1 MNDERNLLSRW
12 SQRKAAV
19 RRGEA
24 PPEPADRAQAPES
37 ALSASQDAQAAD
49 QVASTV
55 PNQTVS
61 GEGAPDGED
70 IPALPP
76 IDELNFESDYTAF
89 LNSKVPE
96 ALRRAALRK
105 LWTSDPVLACLD
117 GLNDYDEDFNLVDP
131 AITLAQSG
139 YQPGLG
145 YLDETEK
152 KLAQIDEAIGGGDDA
167 IDSPGASAQ
176 SSRDADDDAAVS
188 DNDPAQAGPVDAARQ
203 VAAVPPEQILPEP
216 AKESDE

>member
-24 PPEPADRAQAPES
+24 PPEPADEAQPPES
-37 ALSASQDAQAAD
+37 ALPASQDAQAAD
-49 QVASTV
+49 QVASTD
-55 PNQTVS
+55 PNQNVS
-61 GEGAPDGED
+61 TEGAPADD
-70 IPALPP
+70 DMPALPP
-76 IDELNFESDYTAF
+76 IDELNFESDYTVF
-89 LNSKVPE
+89 LNSNVPE

-117 GLNDYDEDFNLVDP
+117 GLNDYDEDFNLVDR

-145 YLDETEK
+145 YMDETEK
-152 KLAQIDEAIGGGDDA
+152 KLAQIDEALGGGDGVT
-167 IDSPGASAQ
+167 DSPDASAQ
-176 SSRDADDDAAVS
+176 SKSDAEGEALSDSDAT
-188 DNDPAQAGPVDAARQ
+188 P
-203 VAAVPPEQILPEP
+203 PEP
-216 AKESDE
+216 ADALRQSADRVGEDVEAGSSKESDK